1 MTRALSVLAA
11 VIILLGVG
19 WFLGQRPVGGLK
31 KQNAEQE
38 TRFQAEKG
46 ELESR
51 LAVAEARGLLWA
63 AHAELMLASGDAAA
77 RNFGLATER
86 VTRAAATPGM
96 ILPLDPVRELVDTA
110 REALK
115 EPDPDVSTV
124 LNRAASELDRMLN
137 RMGNA

>member
-1 MTRALSVLAA
+1 
-11 VIILLGVG
+11 
-19 WFLGQRPVGGLK
+19 VGGLK

-86 VTRAAATPGM
+86 VTRAHGLITRAAATPGM